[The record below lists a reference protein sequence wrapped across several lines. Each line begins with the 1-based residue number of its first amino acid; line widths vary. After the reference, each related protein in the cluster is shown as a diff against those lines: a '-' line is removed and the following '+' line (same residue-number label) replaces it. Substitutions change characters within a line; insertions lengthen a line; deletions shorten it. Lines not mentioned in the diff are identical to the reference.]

1 MRPEPRF
8 LVVADVLRLHAIA
21 IEDQGGDGSIRDPG
35 LLESAIVQPRQQF
48 EGKFLHDDVPAMAAA
63 YAYHICMNHPFVD
76 GNKRAAAAAMMAFL
90 SDNGWTFDATDDEA
104 EAVFLELAAGSLNKA
119 AFTDWLR
126 RQVHEKQ

>member
-1 MRPEPRF
+1 
-8 LVVADVLRLHAIA
+8 
-21 IEDQGGDGSIRDPG
+21 
-35 LLESAIVQPRQQF
+35 
-48 EGKFLHDDVPAMAAA
+48 MAAA